1 MADSPYLARPW
12 LKHYDFWV
20 PAEVRQPHGA
30 LYQIL
35 QIAASQY
42 ASRPATHFHG
52 AELTFWQIKQ
62 QVDRLAA
69 ALHRRGIRAADR
81 VGIMLPNCPQYPI
94 SFFAIARLGAIV
106 VNINP
111 LYTAP
116 EVARVIED
124 SGLCAMVTLDT
135 LASTARAA
143 GAPPMLILST
153 LAEYKPEC
161 APSPDAR
168 GALAFTRLIAESGDE
183 TLPRLPGDCS
193 GEVAVLT
200 YTGGTTGVPKGA
212 MLTHGSIYVN
222 MLQSVVWGQ
231 YFTRRGEERLLLVL
245 PLFHVYG
252 MTVGMLLSFWNGTL
266 MILMEKYNPDQL
278 LDAVERL
285 RPTFLP
291 GVPTMFQSI
300 LNHPRAATC
309 GLEHVKSFNS
319 GAAPLAVE
327 TIDRFERLSGAML
340 REGYGMTE
348 LSCSAIT
355 TPLLGIRKPGSI
367 GVPMP
372 STWVR
377 IVDLETATQDVPV
390 GEEGELLVRGPQ
402 MMSGYWRKPEE
413 TANTIRDG
421 WLHTGDIAR
430 MDQDGYFYIVQRKKD
445 MINVGGFKVFPTEV
459 DEVLYA
465 HPAVAEAAAVGIP
478 HPYRGE
484 VVKAYVVLRAGSS
497 ASAAEI
503 LEFCGTRLAK
513 FKAPAEIEFLDSL
526 PKSAVGKILRKEL
539 RRRADM
545 DSPEQA
551 HGHPATERE

>member
-1 MADSPYLARPW
+1 MADSPYLSRPW
-12 LKHYDFWV
+12 LQHYDFWT
-20 PAEVRQPHGA
+20 PSEVRQPRGP

-42 ASRPATHFHG
+42 TSRPATHFHG
-52 AELTFWQIKQ
+52 AELTFWEIKQ
-62 QVDRLAA
+62 RTDRLAA
-69 ALHRRGIRAADR
+69 AMHRRGIVPGDR

-94 SFFAIARLGAIV
+94 AFFAINRIGAIV

-111 LYTAP
+111 IYTAP

-124 SGLCAMVTLDT
+124 SGMRAIVTLDT
-135 LASTARAA
+135 LADIVRTAGR
-143 GAPPMLILST
+143 PELLILT
-153 LAEYKPEC
+153 ALAEYTPQAA
-161 APSPDAR
+161 APPVATDSI
-168 GALAFTRLIAESGDE
+168 GFTELIAEEGGD
-183 TLPRLPGDCS
+183 LPGLAGDCS

-200 YTGGTTGVPKGA
+200 YTGGTTGAPKGA
-212 MLTHGSIYVN
+212 MLTHGSIFVN
-222 MLQSVVWGQ
+222 MIQSVVWGQ

-266 MILMEKYNPDQL
+266 MILLEKYNPDQL
-278 LDAVERL
+278 LDMIEQM

-309 GLEHVKSFNS
+309 GLEHIKGFGC

-327 TIDRFERLSGAML
+327 TITRFERLAGAML

-355 TPLLGIRKPGSI
+355 TPLMGIRKPGSI
-367 GVPMP
+367 GIPMP

-377 IVDLETATQDVPV
+377 IVDLETGTQDLPI

-402 MMSGYWRKPEE
+402 MMKGYWNKPEE
-413 TANTIRDG
+413 TANAIRDG

-430 MDQDGYFYIVQRKKD
+430 MDEDGYFYIVQRKKD

-459 DEVLYA
+459 DEVLYT
-465 HPAVAEAAAVGIP
+465 HPAVAEAASIGVP
-478 HPYRGE
+478 HAYRGE
-484 VVKAYVVLRAGSS
+484 VVKAFVVLREGCS

-503 LEFCGTRLAK
+503 VEYCRARLAK
-513 FKAPAEIEFLDSL
+513 FKVPVEVEFLPVL
-526 PKSAVGKILRKEL
+526 PKSAVGKILRRAL
-539 RRRADM
+539 RDR
-545 DSPEQA
+545 
-551 HGHPATERE
+551 TTV